1 MTSGKRIKYTALLF
15 GVLFTG
21 ALIYYYIPFKWEYS
35 GNMHKVW
42 AHRVNSIEKLNYTQ
56 KRYAGIELDILYD
69 EFSGTFDVNHPPAP
83 SINLTLE
90 TYFSYWDKSQK
101 ASGLWL
107 DFKNLNV
114 SNYEKSLLHLIHLTE
129 KFQLKRNKIIV
140 ESQHPQFLKGFEA
153 AGFVTS
159 YYLPSELH
167 SLNEE
172 QLSKKI
178 AEINR
183 EITMFPT
190 SAISTNIDDYEI
202 ISKHFSYH
210 KKLLWSL
217 HSTLPK
223 KGFKKYTLTKKAL
236 NDKTVEVLLV
246 RVNRKKGHR

>member
-1 MTSGKRIKYTALLF
+1 MTCGKRIKYVTLLF
-15 GVLFTG
+15 GILFVG
-21 ALIYYYIPFKWEYS
+21 ALIYYYLPFKLEYS

-56 KRYAGIELDILYD
+56 KRYVGIELDILYD
-69 EFSGTFDVNHPPAP
+69 ESSGTFDVTHPPAE

-90 TYFSYWDKSQK
+90 TYLSHWDTNQK

-114 SNYEKSLLHLIHLTE
+114 SNYKKSLLRLIHLTE
-129 KFQLKRNKIIV
+129 KFQLEKNKIIV
-140 ESQHPQFLKGFEA
+140 ESQHPQFLKDFEK
-153 AGFVTS
+153 AGFITS
-159 YYLPSELH
+159 YYLPSELL

-178 AEINR
+178 TEINR
-183 EITMFPT
+183 QIISFPT
-190 SAISTNIDDYEI
+190 SALSTNIDDYEI
-202 ISKHFSYH
+202 IAKYFPDH

-223 KGFKKYTLTKKAL
+223 KGFKNYALTKKAL

-246 RVNRKKGHR
+246 RVNRRIGHR